1 MSAPHSSSSAGG
13 AGPKPDCRA
22 QNRSGDGSVG
32 PAATFA
38 HIHPAGKWLL
48 SILMLL
54 GRLELFTVIVLF
66 SPSFWRE

>member
-1 MSAPHSSSSAGG
+1 
-13 AGPKPDCRA
+13 
-22 QNRSGDGSVG
+22 VG